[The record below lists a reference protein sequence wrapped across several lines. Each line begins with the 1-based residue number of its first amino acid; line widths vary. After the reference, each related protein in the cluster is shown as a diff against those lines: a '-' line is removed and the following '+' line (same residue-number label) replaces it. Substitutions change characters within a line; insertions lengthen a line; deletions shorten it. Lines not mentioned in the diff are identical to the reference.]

1 MDVVKRLII
10 TKNRKIEL
18 GRLLSTVL
26 LLLFGT
32 SISKPQEIF
41 QSPKLVKVWET
52 PQGLNVPES
61 SFYNKKDKTIYVS
74 NICGMHNLK
83 DSIGFISK
91 LTDKGDFIEKEWISG
106 LNAPKGINIYKGKL
120 YVTDIDEVLEI
131 DLKTKE
137 VLNRYRN
144 SKASS
149 LNDVAIDK
157 IGRVY
162 ITDTKSNRIYFVGK
176 DSLEIFIE
184 SDDINRTNGILVYK
198 NHLICGSKNNLIFIN
213 IKTKNIEIIAD
224 SIGYIDGIVAIGNK
238 NIVVSDWKGK
248 VQLVEID
255 KGVETLLNTT
265 PLNIYA
271 ADLGYIKSQK
281 LLLVPTF
288 SDNKIIA
295 YRIIN

>member
-224 SIGYIDGIVAIGNK
+224 STGYIDGIVAIGNK

>member
-74 NICGMHNLK
+74 NICGMHNIK

-106 LNAPKGINIYKGKL
+106 LNAPKGINVYKGKL

-137 VLNRYRN
+137 ILNRYRN

-157 IGRVY
+157 TGRVY

-184 SDDINRTNGILVYK
+184 SYDINRTNGILVYK
-198 NHLICGSKNNLIFIN
+198 NHLICGSKNNLIYIN

-224 SIGYIDGIVAIGNK
+224 STGYIDGIVAIGNK

-295 YRIIN
+295 YRINN

>member
-1 MDVVKRLII
+1 
-10 TKNRKIEL
+10 
-18 GRLLSTVL
+18 
-26 LLLFGT
+26 
-32 SISKPQEIF
+32 
-41 QSPKLVKVWET
+41 
-52 PQGLNVPES
+52 
-61 SFYNKKDKTIYVS
+61 
-74 NICGMHNLK
+74 
-83 DSIGFISK
+83 
-91 LTDKGDFIEKEWISG
+91 
-106 LNAPKGINIYKGKL
+106 L

-137 VLNRYRN
+137 ILNRYRN

-157 IGRVY
+157 TGRVY

-198 NHLICGSKNNLIFIN
+198 NHLICGSKNNLIYIN

-224 SIGYIDGIVAIGNK
+224 STGYIDGIVTIGNK

-295 YRIIN
+295 YRINN

>member
-74 NICGMHNLK
+74 NICGMHNIK

-106 LNAPKGINIYKGKL
+106 LNAPKGINVYKGKL

-137 VLNRYRN
+137 ILNRYRN

-157 IGRVY
+157 TGRVY

-198 NHLICGSKNNLIFIN
+198 NHLICGSKNNLIYIN

-224 SIGYIDGIVAIGNK
+224 STGYIDGIVAIGNK

-295 YRIIN
+295 YRINN

>member
-1 MDVVKRLII
+1 MDVVIRLII

-26 LLLFGT
+26 FLLFGT
-32 SISKPQEIF
+32 SISTSQEIF

-157 IGRVY
+157 TGRVY

-255 KGVETLLNTT
+255 KGIETLLNTT

>member
-32 SISKPQEIF
+32 SISKSQEIF

-137 VLNRYRN
+137 ILNRYRN

-157 IGRVY
+157 TGRVY

-224 SIGYIDGIVAIGNK
+224 STGYIDGIVAIGNK

-255 KGVETLLNTT
+255 KGIETLLNTT

>member
-1 MDVVKRLII
+1 MDVVIRLII

-26 LLLFGT
+26 FLLFGT
-32 SISKPQEIF
+32 SISTSQEIF

-255 KGVETLLNTT
+255 KGIETLLNTT